1 MGQWPSQRSD
11 CVPVDK
17 KIRGLV
23 QVLQIFVVF
32 IPVYNS
38 VTEVLF
44 SIFFFFC
51 KQKIWSSSAAFAE
64 ITEKLFKVPLL
75 LLLFVDEQLN
85 QNCLNPNEAE
95 RSSFKRKLWRVGS
108 FWQMTP
114 KHV

>member
-1 MGQWPSQRSD
+1 M
-11 CVPVDK
+11 
-17 KIRGLV
+17 RGLV

-44 SIFFFFC
+44 IFFFC
-51 KQKIWSSSAAFAE
+51 KQKIWSSSAAFPE

-85 QNCLNPNEAE
+85 QNGLNPNEAE
-95 RSSFKRKLWRVGS
+95 RSSFKRKLWRVGR